1 MYFLSCVEIKTIIYY
16 LLYYLL
22 LFIYIVMYAV
32 YAQNEE
38 PKPSSSSSS
47 TSVRKFLLDV
57 YLLFHVM
64 FFFADE
70 GQVPGKGRPRLTK
83 SKSAAPNT
91 LFKNVEVTF
100 QPDDREAVSFEPRPE
115 CDNAKING
123 FHDDQEIL
131 GREDNDG
138 SRVKHERSNSFGK
151 YKRLEARPLRRSS
164 IASVR
169 KSDKTVRDKG
179 VGYTFSD
186 GLVDDRDA
194 KRDGRPVQIPSRN
207 GTRKPVE
214 FERPST
220 PGSSTGTPVKE
231 VTVDINME
239 EPLADERKKKRDEER
254 KIVIDAVKTAA
265 AGKSWLKKQDAQ
277 EGMVQKLKK
286 LC

>member
-1 MYFLSCVEIKTIIYY
+1 M
-16 LLYYLL
+16 
-22 LFIYIVMYAV
+22 
-32 YAQNEE
+32 
-38 PKPSSSSSS
+38 
-47 TSVRKFLLDV
+47 
-57 YLLFHVM
+57 
-64 FFFADE
+64 
-70 GQVPGKGRPRLTK
+70 
-83 SKSAAPNT
+83 
-91 LFKNVEVTF
+91 
-100 QPDDREAVSFEPRPE
+100 
-115 CDNAKING
+115 
-123 FHDDQEIL
+123 
-131 GREDNDG
+131 
-138 SRVKHERSNSFGK
+138 
-151 YKRLEARPLRRSS
+151 
-164 IASVR
+164 R

-194 KRDGRPVQIPSRN
+194 KRDGRPVQIPFRN

-277 EGMVQKLKK
+277 EGMVQKLGTLERRKAK
-286 LC
+286 SRRAMYCLLYTSPSPRDRTRSRMPSSA